1 MEEKNYRELPNITV
15 KLSLLFSPVTHDE
28 IKAGSCRKVCLSF
41 FSYKISLSKMIF
53 QAPRQLLLAYINYLQ
68 RYDFS
73 QASDQRKKLFRASYY
88 FRIGPK
94 W

>member
-1 MEEKNYRELPNITV
+1 
-15 KLSLLFSPVTHDE
+15 
-28 IKAGSCRKVCLSF
+28 
-41 FSYKISLSKMIF
+41 MIF

-88 FRIGPK
+88 FHIDPK
-94 W
+94 L